1 MAEVRTTYRM
11 GQAIQRRRCAAPWR
25 SYGVAGGKVAGLGT
39 LSSGGVARRP
49 GACTGWRVA
58 RWPQITGW
66 GTLSSGGVA
75 RRPGVCT
82 GWRVAVL
89 PASAKSEWA
98 RFILYST
105 SPPCWTCP
113 PSVVA
118 GLTIDFARPHSPPRC
133 TRPPHPP
140 AAPARR
146 TRPPHPPA
154 APAPPR
160 RTCTTTPLLL
170 APSSL
175 TGSWHGTLP
184 LSLPSILVPN
194 NFIHS
199 QSKPSIFQLHED
211 HSLYLSYS
219 TMEYFTLGEG
229 STIQEGKG
237 LKNDDLVQSAAS
249 AHEPVEPEIRG

>member
-82 GWRVAVL
+82 GWRFYT
-89 PASAKSEWA
+89 PKSSLSNIPP
-98 RFILYST
+98 FQYST

-118 GLTIDFARPHSPPRC
+118 GLTIDFARPHSPPRPAAPARR

-146 TRPPHPPA
+146 TRPPHPSA
-154 APAPPR
+154 APAR
-160 RTCTTTPLLL
+160 CTCP
-170 APSSL
+170 APSHVHYHTALAS
-175 TGSWHGTLP
+175 TL
-184 LSLPSILVPN
+184 LPDWLVAWN
-194 NFIHS
+194 TAAELAVDI
-199 QSKPSIFQLHED
+199 D